1 MEAKARCKARE
12 VTRKNVLSTEIQIP
26 ALTCL
31 VRQADWLV
39 CSHSTRRMETGS
51 WAQLFKE
58 ARLIEERDADAM
70 RGPASLLTIYMMEE
84 AVQNQLLACTQVHA
98 HVYHHTR
105 APLHE
110 GTCMPH
116 TCT

>member
-1 MEAKARCKARE
+1 MQGQRGDSEKCLEYR
-12 VTRKNVLSTEIQIP
+12 NSDPSTHMLGQTGGL
-26 ALTCL
+26 ACL
-31 VRQADWLV
+31 QSQHQEDGDR
-39 CSHSTRRMETGS
+39 GS